1 MTDEPTPQTHIII
14 EGARVHNLKE
24 VSVAIPHNAL
34 TVVTGLSG
42 SGKSSLV
49 FDVIY
54 AEGQRR
60 YMETLNA
67 YARQF
72 LGNMERPDV
81 DYIDGL
87 APVIAIEQRTTGR
100 NSRSTV
106 GTITEIYDYLRL
118 LYARVATAY
127 SPVTGEALTSHTIQ
141 EIDELI
147 RTAYAGRTIALCAP
161 VVRGRKG
168 HYQKLFADLMHRG
181 YLYVRVDGKVIEM
194 TNDMKLDR
202 YAVHDIELII
212 DRLEVP
218 TLPTE
223 RFSNSLTETLRRGRG
238 LLLVVDLEDN
248 SSRYY
253 SRQLMCPTS
262 GYTLP
267 DPEPHTFSFNSQ
279 YGACPV
285 CHGIGV
291 MAGVP
296 SRAYF
301 EQRKTKKLS
310 GVIDELYKGHKN
322 TEAYA
327 AIQMW
332 VAAWL
337 SGHGLPTTAALK
349 DLSPELQDAFF
360 YSSQPEPFDRK
371 LLKKDSPLYNYLLD
385 TWRSEAGTALDGK
398 VMTRA
403 QFEEIEDDKLLGTHS
418 GILEYIDK
426 LNVWMGEGELK
437 DEFEE
442 SFDATICYACGGTRL
457 NEEARCFRIGGKN
470 IAEVCDFSLTHFAE
484 WIDSLNDF
492 LDGTRRAVATE
503 ILKEIRSRIY
513 FLVEVGLGYLS
524 LNRPSNT
531 LSGGESQRIRLATQI
546 GTNLVNVLYIL
557 DEPSIGLHPRDNT
570 KLIDSLKKL
579 QAQENTII
587 VVEHDEEMMRAAD
600 YLIDLGPGAGRHGGQ
615 IIAAGTPTEVAQ
627 QTGVTADYLSGR
639 KKIDIPTIRRTGNG
653 NCLRLKGAKGNNL
666 KNINVDFPLGTLTCI
681 TGVSGSGKST
691 LINGT
696 LYPILNQAIYRS
708 PKQPLPYEAIEGLD
722 FIDKVIQVDQS
733 PLSKNPRSNPATF
746 TGIFTDIRALFAATQ
761 DAKVRGFEARRFSF
775 NVAGGRC
782 ETCKGSGYEL
792 IEMNFL
798 PDVQVK
804 CSTCGGE
811 RYNRETLAVRY
822 KGKNISQV
830 LDMTVNQ
837 AYEFFESFP
846 SLARKLQAIR
856 EVGMGYIKLGQM
868 CATLSGGENQRV
880 RLATELAKRDT
891 GKTLYIFDEPTTGL
905 HFADVQQLLVVL
917 NTLVD
922 RGNTVIVIEHNLD
935 VIRSADYLI
944 DIGPES
950 GVEGG
955 TVIATGTPETVA
967 AGAGHTA
974 EALRG
979 VLSPNEHVG

>member
-1 MTDEPTPQTHIII
+1 MTDEQPTPQTHVII
-14 EGARVHNLKE
+14 EGARVHNLKS

-118 LYARVATAY
+118 LYSRAATAY
-127 SPVTGEALTSHTIQ
+127 SPVTGEALTSHTSE

-147 RTAYAGRTIALCAP
+147 RSSYSGRAVALCAP

-194 TNDMKLDR
+194 TTDMKLDR

-223 RFSNSLTETLRRGRG
+223 RFSNSVLETLRRGKG
-238 LLLVVDLEDN
+238 LLLVVELESEN
-248 SSRYY
+248 SRYY

-279 YGACPV
+279 YGECPI
-285 CHGIGV
+285 CHGLGV
-291 MAGVP
+291 LEGVP
-296 SRAYF
+296 PRSYF
-301 EQRKTKKLS
+301 EERRKKKLS
-310 GVIDELYKGHKN
+310 AVLDELYYSFQK
-322 TEAYA
+322 TDCFT

-332 VAAWL
+332 LAGWL
-337 SGHGLPTTAALK
+337 SGHGLPLTATLD
-349 DLSPELQDAFF
+349 DLSPELRDRFF
-360 YSSQPEPFDRK
+360 QSSQPEPFDRK
-371 LLKKDSPLYNYLLD
+371 VLKKDSYLGGLLFADWRKRQMALQEDKVPTRVQFDELD
-385 TWRSEAGTALDGK
+385 
-398 VMTRA
+398 
-403 QFEEIEDDKLLGTHS
+403 DDKILDAHS
-418 GILEYIDK
+418 GILEYIDR
-426 LNVWMGEGELK
+426 LNRELGTTALIEAFHDAF
-437 DEFEE
+437 DE
-442 SFDATICYACGGTRL
+442 TPCYACGGTRL
-457 NEEARCFRIGGKN
+457 SEEARCFRIGGKD
-470 IAEVCDFSLTHFAE
+470 IAQVCDLPLSGFAE
-484 WIDSLNDF
+484 WIDSLHG
-492 LDGTRRAVATE
+492 LLGGTRQAVAEE
-503 ILKEIRSRIY
+503 ILKEIRTRVH

-524 LNRPSNT
+524 LSRPSNT

-570 KLIDSLKKL
+570 KLIDSLKTL

-615 IIAAGTPTEVAQ
+615 IIAAGTPAEVAQ
-627 QTGVTADYLSGR
+627 QTGITADYLSGR
-639 KKIDIPTIRRTGNG
+639 KQIVTPATRRAGNG
-653 NCLRLKGAKGNNL
+653 HVLKLKGAHGNNL
-666 KNINVDFPLGTLTCI
+666 KHIDVAFPLGTLICV

-691 LINGT
+691 LVNGT
-696 LYPILNQAIYRS
+696 LYPILNRAIYRS
-708 PKQPLPYEAIEGLD
+708 PKQPLPYEEIEGLEWV
-722 FIDKVIQVDQS
+722 DKVIRVDQS

-746 TGIFTDIRALFAATQ
+746 TGVFTDIRNLFAATQ

-798 PDVQVK
+798 PDVQVR
-804 CSTCGGE
+804 CSACDGE

-837 AYEFFESFP
+837 AYEFFQNLP
-846 SLARKLQAIR
+846 SLERRLQAIR

-891 GKTLYIFDEPTTGL
+891 GQTIYIFDEPTTGL
-905 HFADVQQLLVVL
+905 HFADVQQLLSVF
-917 NTLVD
+917 NALVD

-950 GVEGG
+950 GEAGG
-955 TVIATGTPETVA
+955 SVIATGTPEEVA
-967 AGAGHTA
+967 AGEGYTA
-974 EALRG
+974 EALRE
-979 VLSPNEHVG
+979 VLK

>member
-1 MTDEPTPQTHIII
+1 MTDEQPTPQTHVII
-14 EGARVHNLKE
+14 EGARVHNLKN

-127 SPVTGEALTSHTIQ
+127 SPVTGEALTSHTSE

-147 RTAYAGRTIALCAP
+147 RSSYSGRTVALCAP

-194 TNDMKLDR
+194 ETDMKLDR

-223 RFSNSLTETLRRGRG
+223 RFTNSVLETLRRGKG
-238 LLLVVDLEDN
+238 LLLVVDLEDE

-262 GYTLP
+262 GYTLA

-279 YGACPV
+279 YGECPI
-285 CHGIGV
+285 CHGLGV
-291 MAGVP
+291 QQGVP
-296 SRAYF
+296 PRSYF
-301 EQRKTKKLS
+301 EERKEKKLS
-310 GVIDELYKGHKN
+310 AVIDELYKEHKQALSY
-322 TEAYA
+322 EPVR
-327 AIQMW
+327 MW
-332 VAAWL
+332 LAGWL
-337 SGHGLPTTAALK
+337 SGHGLPTTAKLV
-349 DLSPELQDAFF
+349 DLSPELCERFF
-360 YSSQPEPFDRK
+360 QSTQPEPFDRK
-371 LLKKDSPLYNYLLD
+371 ELKRDSLLYAFLFEEWKK
-385 TWRSEAGTALDGK
+385 EAGLSMDGK
-398 VMTRA
+398 APTRS
-403 QFEEIEDDKLLGTHS
+403 QFDEVEEEKLLGLQS
-418 GILEYIDK
+418 GILEIIDR
-426 LNVWMGEGELK
+426 LNTWTGDNETREAFAEQF
-437 DEFEE
+437 DE
-442 SFDATICYACGGTRL
+442 TTCYACHGTRL
-457 NEEARCFRIGGKN
+457 NEAARCFRIGGKD
-470 IAEVCDFSLTHFAE
+470 IAAVCDLPLTGFAT
-484 WIDSLNDF
+484 WLDSLKEH
-492 LDGTRRAVATE
+492 LDGTRRTVGEE
-503 ILKEIRSRIY
+503 ILKEIRSRVR
-513 FLVEVGLGYLS
+513 FLLEVGLGYLS
-524 LNRPSNT
+524 LSRPSNT

-570 KLIDSLKKL
+570 KLIHSLKAL
-579 QAQENTII
+579 QSQENTII

-615 IIAAGTPTEVAQ
+615 IIAAGTPEEVAQ
-627 QTGVTADYLSGR
+627 QTGVTGDYLSGR
-639 KKIDIPTIRRTGNG
+639 KLIATPEVRRLGNG
-653 NCLRLKGAKGNNL
+653 HFLQLKGAHGNNL
-666 KNINVDFPLGTLTCI
+666 KHIDVAFPLGTLICV

-691 LINGT
+691 LVNGT
-696 LYPILNQAIYRS
+696 LYPILNRAIYRS
-708 PKQPLPYEAIEGLD
+708 PKQPLPYSTIEGLEWV
-722 FIDKVIQVDQS
+722 DKVIRVDQS

-746 TGIFTDIRALFAATQ
+746 TGIFTDIRNLFAATQ
-761 DAKVRGFEARRFSF
+761 DAKVRGFSARRFSF
-775 NVAGGRC
+775 NVTGGRC

-798 PDVQVK
+798 PDVQVR
-804 CSTCGGE
+804 CSECDGE

-837 AYEFFESFP
+837 AHEFFQSLP
-846 SLARKLQAIR
+846 SLERKLQAIR

-891 GKTLYIFDEPTTGL
+891 GRTIYIFDEPTTGL
-905 HFADVQQLLVVL
+905 HFADVQQLLSVF
-917 NTLVD
+917 NALVD

-935 VIRSADYLI
+935 VIRSADHLI

-950 GVEGG
+950 GDGG
-955 TVIATGTPETVA
+955 GSVVATGTPEAVA
-967 AGAGHTA
+967 AGEGYTA
-974 EALRG
+974 EALRE
-979 VLSPNEHVG
+979 VLK